1 MSRTPKLLIT
11 QSLLGAWLYQ
21 YQAFDQESAHKDF
34 LRVLR
39 REKSKPTQAILDGI
53 PFENMVTACCEGS
66 PPPEGHKWSCAV
78 RAIADRVKGAQ
89 FQVVAQRTA
98 VVEDIPF
105 LLYGRLDALKAGVIY
120 DIKFSR
126 GYQVGKYLDS
136 PQHPMYF
143 ALVPE
148 AQRFEYLVFTGSDV
162 CVEKYDREDAPDI
175 RSTIRDFMKYL
186 EASKLD
192 ELYCQKWETRRE
204 ENIS

>member
-1 MSRTPKLLIT
+1 MRRCPKLLIT

-39 REKSKPTQAILDGI
+39 REKSKLTQAILDGI
-53 PFENMVTACCEGS
+53 QFENMVTACCEGS
-66 PPPEGHKWSCAV
+66 PPPEGHKWGQAV
-78 RAIADRVKGAQ
+78 RAIADRVQGAQ
-89 FQVVAQRTA
+89 FQVVAQRVA
-98 VVEDIPF
+98 VVREIPF

-126 GYQVGKYLDS
+126 SYQVGKYLDS

-143 ALVPE
+143 SLVPE
-148 AQRFEYLVFTGSDV
+148 ARRFEYLVFTGSDV

-192 ELYCQKWETRRE
+192 KLYCQKWEARP
-204 ENIS
+204 

>member
-1 MSRTPKLLIT
+1 MRRCPKLLIT

-53 PFENMVTACCEGS
+53 QFENMVTACCEGS
-66 PPPEGHKWSCAV
+66 PPPEDHKWGQAV
-78 RAIADRVKGAQ
+78 RAIADRVQGAQ

-126 GYQVGKYLDS
+126 SYQVGKYLDS

-162 CVEKYDREDAPDI
+162 CVEKYDREDTPDI

-192 ELYCQKWETRRE
+192 KLYCQKWEARQ
-204 ENIS
+204 

>member
-53 PFENMVTACCEGS
+53 QFENMVTACCEGS
-66 PPPEGHKWSCAV
+66 PPPEGHKWGEAV
-78 RAIADRVKGAQ
+78 RAIADRLQGSQ
-89 FQVVAQRTA
+89 FQVVAQRSA
-98 VVEDIPF
+98 MVAGVPF

-126 GYQVGKYLDS
+126 SYQVGKYLDS

-143 ALVPE
+143 TLVPE
-148 AQRFEYLVFTGSDV
+148 AYRFEYVVFTGSDV
-162 CVEKYDREDAPDI
+162 CVESYDREDVPEI
-175 RSTIRDFMKYL
+175 FPTIRNFINYL
-186 EASKLD
+186 ELSKLD
-192 ELYCQKWETRRE
+192 KIYCQKWETK
-204 ENIS
+204 

>member
-1 MSRTPKLLIT
+1 MLKN
-11 QSLLGAWLYQ
+11 
-21 YQAFDQESAHKDF
+21 
-34 LRVLR
+34 R
-39 REKSKPTQAILDGI
+39 REKSKLTQAILDGI
-53 PFENMVTACCEGS
+53 QFENMVTACCEGS
-66 PPPEGHKWSCAV
+66 PPPEGHKWGQAV
-78 RAIADRVKGAQ
+78 RAIADRVQGAQ

-175 RSTIRDFMKYL
+175 RDTIRDFMKYI

-192 ELYCQKWETRRE
+192 KLYCQKWETR
-204 ENIS
+204 

>member
-1 MSRTPKLLIT
+1 MSRAPKLLIT

-21 YQAFDQESAHKDF
+21 YQTFDQESAHKDF

-53 PFENMVTACCEGS
+53 QFENMVKACCEGS
-66 PPPEGHKWSCAV
+66 SPPEGHKWGQAV
-78 RAIADRVKGAQ
+78 QAIADRVQGAQ

-162 CVEKYDREDAPDI
+162 CVEKYDREVAPDI
-175 RSTIRDFMKYL
+175 RSTIQDFMKYL

-192 ELYCQKWETRRE
+192 KIYCQKWETR
-204 ENIS
+204 

>member
-1 MSRTPKLLIT
+1 MSRAPKLLIT

-39 REKSKPTQAILDGI
+39 REMTKPTQAILDVI
-53 PFENMVTACCEGS
+53 QFENMVTACCEGS
-66 PPPEGHKWSCAV
+66 PPPEGHKWGQAV
-78 RAIADRVKGAQ
+78 RAIADRVQGAQ

-105 LLYGRLDALKAGVIY
+105 LLYGRLDALKAGMIY

-126 GYQVGKYLDS
+126 GYQVGKYLES

-148 AQRFEYLVFTGSDV
+148 ARRFEYLVFTGSDV

-175 RSTIRDFMKYL
+175 RDTIRDFMKYI

-192 ELYCQKWETRRE
+192 KLYCQKWEAR
-204 ENIS
+204 

>member
-1 MSRTPKLLIT
+1 MSRIPKLLIT

-21 YQAFDQESAHKDF
+21 YQAFDQASAHKDF
-34 LRVLR
+34 LRVLG

-53 PFENMVTACCEGS
+53 QFENMVTACCEGS
-66 PPPEGHKWSCAV
+66 PPPEGHKWGQAV
-78 RAIADRVKGAQ
+78 RAVADRVQGAQ

-126 GYQVGKYLDS
+126 SYQVGKYLDS

-162 CVEKYDREDAPDI
+162 CVEKYDREDALDI
-175 RSTIRDFMKYL
+175 RDTIRNFMKYI

-192 ELYCQKWETRRE
+192 KLYCQKWEARQ
-204 ENIS
+204 

>member
-1 MSRTPKLLIT
+1 MRRCPKLLIT

-39 REKSKPTQAILDGI
+39 REKSKLTQAILDGI
-53 PFENMVTACCEGS
+53 QFENMVTACCEGS
-66 PPPEGHKWSCAV
+66 PPPEGHKWGQAV
-78 RAIADRVKGAQ
+78 RAIADRVQGAQ
-89 FQVVAQRTA
+89 FQVVAQRTV

-175 RSTIRDFMKYL
+175 RDTIRDFMKYI

-192 ELYCQKWETRRE
+192 KLYCQKWEARQ
-204 ENIS
+204 

>member
-1 MSRTPKLLIT
+1 MSRAPKLLIT
-11 QSLLGAWLYQ
+11 QSLLAAWQYQ
-21 YQAFDQESAHKDF
+21 YQTFDMESAHKDF

-53 PFENMVTACCEGS
+53 QFENMVTACCEGS
-66 PPPEGHKWSCAV
+66 PPPEGHKWGEAV
-78 RAIADRVKGAQ
+78 RAIADRVQGAQ
-89 FQVVAQRTA
+89 FQVVAQRTE

-162 CVEKYDREDAPDI
+162 CVEGYDREDAPEI
-175 RSTIRDFMKYL
+175 FPTIRNFINYL
-186 EASKLD
+186 ETSKLD
-192 ELYCQKWETRRE
+192 KIYCQKWETR
-204 ENIS
+204 

>member
-1 MSRTPKLLIT
+1 MFRTPKLLIT

-53 PFENMVTACCEGS
+53 QFENMVTACCEGS
-66 PPPEGHKWSCAV
+66 PPPEDHKWGCAV
-78 RAIADRVKGAQ
+78 RSIADRVKGAQ

-126 GYQVGKYLDS
+126 SYQVGKYLDS

-148 AQRFEYLVFTGSDV
+148 ARRFEYLVFTGSDV
-162 CVEKYDREDAPDI
+162 CVEKYDRFDSPDI
-175 RSTIRDFMKYL
+175 RSTIRDFIKYL

-192 ELYCQKWETRRE
+192 KLYCQKWEARR
-204 ENIS
+204 

>member
-53 PFENMVTACCEGS
+53 QFENMVTACCEGS
-66 PPPEGHKWSCAV
+66 PPPEGHKWGEAV
-78 RAIADRVKGAQ
+78 RAIADRLQGSQ
-89 FQVVAQRTA
+89 FQVVAQRSA
-98 VVEDIPF
+98 MVAGVPF

-126 GYQVGKYLDS
+126 SYQVGKYLDS

-143 ALVPE
+143 TLVPE
-148 AQRFEYLVFTGSDV
+148 AYKFEYVVFTGSDV
-162 CVEKYDREDAPDI
+162 CVESYDREDVPEI
-175 RSTIRDFMKYL
+175 FPTIRNFINYL
-186 EASKLD
+186 ETSKLD
-192 ELYCQKWETRRE
+192 KIYCQKWETR
-204 ENIS
+204 

>member
-11 QSLLGAWLYQ
+11 QSLLAAWQYQ
-21 YQAFDQESAHKDF
+21 YQAFDMESAHKDF
-34 LRVLR
+34 LRVLC

-53 PFENMVTACCEGS
+53 QFENMVTACCEGS
-66 PPPEGHKWSCAV
+66 PPPEGHKWGQAV
-78 RAIADRVKGAQ
+78 RAIADRVQGAQ
-89 FQVVAQRTA
+89 FQVAVQRTA

-126 GYQVGKYLDS
+126 SYQVGKYLDS

-192 ELYCQKWETRRE
+192 KLYCQKWEARQ
-204 ENIS
+204 

>member
-21 YQAFDQESAHKDF
+21 YQAFDQENAHKEF

-53 PFENMVTACCEGS
+53 QFENMVTACCEGS
-66 PPPEGHKWSCAV
+66 PPPEGHKWGQAV
-78 RAIADRVKGAQ
+78 QDIADRVQGAQ

-105 LLYGRLDALKAGVIY
+105 LLYGRLDALKAGLIY

-126 GYQVGKYLDS
+126 SYQVGKYLDS

-148 AQRFEYLVFTGSDV
+148 ARRFEYLVFTGSDV
-162 CVEKYDREDAPDI
+162 CVEKYDREDVSDI
-175 RSTIRDFMKYL
+175 RDTIRNFMKYL

-192 ELYCQKWETRRE
+192 KLYCQKWETR
-204 ENIS
+204 

>member
-11 QSLLGAWLYQ
+11 QSLLAAWLYQ
-21 YQAFDQESAHKDF
+21 YQAFDQASAHKDF

-53 PFENMVTACCEGS
+53 QLENMVTACCEGS
-66 PPPEGHKWSCAV
+66 PPPEGHKWGQAV
-78 RAIADRVKGAQ
+78 RAITDRVKGAQ

-126 GYQVGKYLDS
+126 SYQVGKYLDS

-192 ELYCQKWETRRE
+192 KLYCQKWETR
-204 ENIS
+204 

>member
-11 QSLLGAWLYQ
+11 QSLLAAWQYQ
-21 YQAFDQESAHKDF
+21 YQAFDIESAHKDF

-53 PFENMVTACCEGS
+53 QFENMVTACCEGS
-66 PPPEGHKWSCAV
+66 PPPEVHKWGQAV
-78 RAIADRVKGAQ
+78 RAIVDRVQGAQ
-89 FQVVAQRTA
+89 FQVAVQRTA

-126 GYQVGKYLDS
+126 SYQVGKYLDS

-162 CVEKYDREDAPDI
+162 CVEKYDREDALDI
-175 RSTIRDFMKYL
+175 RDTIRDFMKYI

-192 ELYCQKWETRRE
+192 KLYCQKWETR
-204 ENIS
+204 

>member
-53 PFENMVTACCEGS
+53 QFENMVTACCEGS

-78 RAIADRVKGAQ
+78 RAIADRVQGSQ

-126 GYQVGKYLDS
+126 GYQVGKYLES

-148 AQRFEYLVFTGSDV
+148 AWRFEYLVFTGSDV
-162 CVEKYDREDAPDI
+162 CVEKYDREDAPNI

-192 ELYCQKWETRRE
+192 KLYCQKWEARP
-204 ENIS
+204 

>member
-1 MSRTPKLLIT
+1 MRRCPKLLIT

-39 REKSKPTQAILDGI
+39 REKSKLTQAILDGI
-53 PFENMVTACCEGS
+53 QFENMVTACCEGS
-66 PPPEGHKWSCAV
+66 PPPEDHKWGQAV
-78 RAIADRVKGAQ
+78 RSIADRVQGAQ

-126 GYQVGKYLDS
+126 SYQVGKYLDS

-175 RSTIRDFMKYL
+175 RDTIRDFMKYI

-192 ELYCQKWETRRE
+192 KLYCQKWEARQ
-204 ENIS
+204 

>member
-21 YQAFDQESAHKDF
+21 YQAFDQASAHKDF

-53 PFENMVTACCEGS
+53 QFENMVTACCEGS
-66 PPPEGHKWSCAV
+66 PPPEGHKWGEAV
-78 RAIADRVKGAQ
+78 RAISDRVRGAQ
-89 FQVVAQRTA
+89 FQVVAQRVA
-98 VVEDIPF
+98 VVREIPF

-126 GYQVGKYLDS
+126 SYQVGKYLDS

-143 ALVPE
+143 SLVPE
-148 AQRFEYLVFTGSDV
+148 ARRFEYLVFTGSDV
-162 CVEKYDREDAPDI
+162 CVEGYDREDAPEI
-175 RSTIRDFMKYL
+175 FPTIRNFINYL
-186 EASKLD
+186 ETSKLD
-192 ELYCQKWETRRE
+192 KIYCQKWETR
-204 ENIS
+204 

>member
-21 YQAFDQESAHKDF
+21 YRAFDQESAHKDF

-53 PFENMVTACCEGS
+53 QFENMVTACCEGS
-66 PPPEGHKWSCAV
+66 PPPEGHKWGEAV

-89 FQVVAQRTA
+89 FQVAAQRTA
-98 VVEDIPF
+98 VVEGIPF

-126 GYQVGKYLDS
+126 SYQVGKYLDS

-148 AQRFEYLVFTGSDV
+148 ARRFEYLVFTCRKPGGS
-162 CVEKYDREDAPDI
+162 
-175 RSTIRDFMKYL
+175 STWCSPAATCAWRNTAGRIPRTSWGSSGTL
-186 EASKLD
+186 
-192 ELYCQKWETRRE
+192 
-204 ENIS
+204 

>member
-1 MSRTPKLLIT
+1 MRRCPKLLIT

-39 REKSKPTQAILDGI
+39 REKSKLTQAILDGI
-53 PFENMVTACCEGS
+53 QFENMVTACCEGS
-66 PPPEGHKWSCAV
+66 PPPEGHKWGQAV
-78 RAIADRVKGAQ
+78 RAIADRVQGAQ
-89 FQVVAQRTA
+89 FQVVAQRVA
-98 VVEDIPF
+98 VVREIPF

-175 RSTIRDFMKYL
+175 RDTIRDFMKYI

-192 ELYCQKWETRRE
+192 KLYCQKWETR
-204 ENIS
+204 

>member
-11 QSLLGAWLYQ
+11 QSLLAAWLYQ
-21 YQAFDQESAHKDF
+21 YKAFDQESAHKDF

-39 REKSKPTQAILDGI
+39 REKSKPTQSILDGI
-53 PFENMVTACCEGS
+53 QFENMVTACCEGS
-66 PPPEGHKWSCAV
+66 PPPEGHKWGQAV
-78 RAIADRVKGAQ
+78 RAIADRVQGAQ
-89 FQVVAQRTA
+89 FQVAVQRTA

-126 GYQVGKYLDS
+126 AYQVGKYLDS

-162 CVEKYDREDAPDI
+162 CVEKYDREDVSDI
-175 RSTIRDFMKYL
+175 RDTIQNFMKYL

-192 ELYCQKWETRRE
+192 KLYCQKWEARP
-204 ENIS
+204 

>member
-1 MSRTPKLLIT
+1 MRRCPKLLIT
-11 QSLLGAWLYQ
+11 QSLLAAWQYQ
-21 YQAFDQESAHKDF
+21 YQAFDMESAHKDF
-34 LRVLR
+34 LRALR
-39 REKSKPTQAILDGI
+39 REKSKLTQAILDGI
-53 PFENMVTACCEGS
+53 QFENMVTACCEGS
-66 PPPEGHKWSCAV
+66 PPPEGHKWGQAV
-78 RAIADRVKGAQ
+78 RAIADRVQGAQ

-126 GYQVGKYLDS
+126 SYQVGKYLDS

-175 RSTIRDFMKYL
+175 RDTIRDFMKYI

-192 ELYCQKWETRRE
+192 KLYCQKWETR
-204 ENIS
+204 

>member
-1 MSRTPKLLIT
+1 MRRCPKLLIT

-39 REKSKPTQAILDGI
+39 REKSKLTQAILDGI
-53 PFENMVTACCEGS
+53 QFENMVTACCEGS
-66 PPPEGHKWSCAV
+66 PPPEGHKWGQAV
-78 RAIADRVKGAQ
+78 RAIADRVQGAQ
-89 FQVVAQRTA
+89 FQVVAQRTV
-98 VVEDIPF
+98 VVEDIPL

-162 CVEKYDREDAPDI
+162 CVEKYEREDAPDI
-175 RSTIRDFMKYL
+175 RDTIRDFMKYI

-192 ELYCQKWETRRE
+192 KLYCQKWETR
-204 ENIS
+204 

>member
-1 MSRTPKLLIT
+1 MRRCPKLLIT

-39 REKSKPTQAILDGI
+39 REKSKLTQAILDGI
-53 PFENMVTACCEGS
+53 QFENMVTACCEGS
-66 PPPEGHKWSCAV
+66 PPPEGHKWGQAV
-78 RAIADRVKGAQ
+78 RAIADRVQGAQ
-89 FQVVAQRTA
+89 FQVVAQRVA
-98 VVEDIPF
+98 VVREIPF

-126 GYQVGKYLDS
+126 SYQVGKYLDS

-143 ALVPE
+143 SLVPE
-148 AQRFEYLVFTGSDV
+148 ARRFEYLVFTGSDV

-175 RSTIRDFMKYL
+175 RDTIRDFMKYI

-192 ELYCQKWETRRE
+192 KLYCQKWETR
-204 ENIS
+204 

>member
-1 MSRTPKLLIT
+1 MRRCPKLLIT

-39 REKSKPTQAILDGI
+39 REKSKLTQAILDGI
-53 PFENMVTACCEGS
+53 QFENMVTACCEGS
-66 PPPEGHKWSCAV
+66 PPPEDHKWGQAV
-78 RAIADRVKGAQ
+78 RAIADRVQGAQ
-89 FQVVAQRTA
+89 FQVVAQRTV

-162 CVEKYDREDAPDI
+162 CVEKYEREDAPDI
-175 RSTIRDFMKYL
+175 RDTIRDFMKYI

-192 ELYCQKWETRRE
+192 KLYCQKWETR
-204 ENIS
+204 

>member
-21 YQAFDQESAHKDF
+21 YQAFDRESAHKDF

-53 PFENMVTACCEGS
+53 QFENMVTASCEGS
-66 PPPEGHKWSCAV
+66 PPPEGLKWGQAV
-78 RAIADRVKGAQ
+78 RAIADRVQGSQ
-89 FQVVAQRTA
+89 FQVAAQRTA

-105 LLYGRLDALKAGVIY
+105 LLYGRLDALKAGVIC

-148 AQRFEYLVFTGSDV
+148 AQRFEYLVFTGCDV

-192 ELYCQKWETRRE
+192 KLYCQKWETR
-204 ENIS
+204 

>member
-1 MSRTPKLLIT
+1 MRRCPKLLIT

-39 REKSKPTQAILDGI
+39 REKSKLTQAILDGI
-53 PFENMVTACCEGS
+53 QFENMVTACCEGS
-66 PPPEGHKWSCAV
+66 PPPEGHKWGQAV
-78 RAIADRVKGAQ
+78 RAIADRVQGAQ

-175 RSTIRDFMKYL
+175 RDTIRDFMKYI

-192 ELYCQKWETRRE
+192 KLSCQKWETR
-204 ENIS
+204 

>member
-11 QSLLGAWLYQ
+11 QSLLGAWLFQ
-21 YQAFDQESAHKDF
+21 YQAFNQESAHKDF

-39 REKSKPTQAILDGI
+39 RERSKPTQAILDGI
-53 PFENMVTACCEGS
+53 QFENMVTACCEGF
-66 PPPEGHKWSCAV
+66 PPPEGHKWSWAV
-78 RAIADRVKGAQ
+78 RAIADRVQGSQ
-89 FQVVAQRTA
+89 FQVAAQRTA

-126 GYQVGKYLDS
+126 SYQVGKYLDS

-148 AQRFEYLVFTGSDV
+148 ARRFEYLVFTGSDV

-175 RSTIRDFMKYL
+175 RSTIRDFIKYL
-186 EASKLD
+186 EASKLAK
-192 ELYCQKWETRRE
+192 LYCQKWEARQ
-204 ENIS
+204 

>member
-1 MSRTPKLLIT
+1 MSRIPKLLIT
-11 QSLLGAWLYQ
+11 QSLLAAWQYQ
-21 YQAFDQESAHKDF
+21 YQAFDMESAHKDF

-53 PFENMVTACCEGS
+53 QFENMVKACCEGS
-66 PPPEGHKWSCAV
+66 PPPEGHKWGQGV
-78 RAIADRVKGAQ
+78 QAIADRVQGAQ

-175 RSTIRDFMKYL
+175 RSTIRVFMKYL

-192 ELYCQKWETRRE
+192 KLYCQKWEARQ
-204 ENIS
+204 

>member
-53 PFENMVTACCEGS
+53 QFENMVTACCEGS
-66 PPPEGHKWSCAV
+66 PPPEGHKWGEAV
-78 RAIADRVKGAQ
+78 RAIADRLQGSQ
-89 FQVVAQRTA
+89 FQVVAQRSA
-98 VVEDIPF
+98 MVAGVPF

-126 GYQVGKYLDS
+126 SYQVGKYLDS

-143 ALVPE
+143 TLVPE
-148 AQRFEYLVFTGSDV
+148 AYKFEYVVFTGSDV
-162 CVEKYDREDAPDI
+162 CVESYDREDVPEI
-175 RSTIRDFMKYL
+175 FPTIRNFINYL
-186 EASKLD
+186 ELSKLD
-192 ELYCQKWETRRE
+192 KIYCQKWETK
-204 ENIS
+204 